1 MSAEYLRSYLRAID
15 ETPLEMQLG
24 VTQLTNQ
31 DFEAIELVKQI
42 SAVIEQ
48 SKQAATEEERVVH
61 NATVKE
67 LFRKMLYRVQM
78 QGEISTELG
87 LRINATQRELGSERG
102 HWESGAFVKR
112 EAEANYKLVNP
123 DPPPVVSP
131 KMEREQQRETYAKHP
146 ILEEASGSAKK
157 KKKKK
162 TVMRVRQQ
170 EYCRWDCTMAEGEMV
185 GCDGGG
191 EDGCPHGE
199 WFHLGC
205 VNLRQPPPPDKKWYC
220 PDCRPNNGGG
230 KKR

>member
-1 MSAEYLRSYLRAID
+1 
-15 ETPLEMQLG
+15 
-24 VTQLTNQ
+24 
-31 DFEAIELVKQI
+31 VKQI

-102 HWESGAFVKR
+102 HWESGRLLFPLTLSRVVTPSSCPSDLFLFRFSRLHATPPSGWCEWKDRDMSPQSVRIDTICTSPRPTGAFVKR

-157 KKKKK
+157 
-162 TVMRVRQQ
+162 V
-170 EYCRWDCTMAEGEMV
+170 
-185 GCDGGG
+185 
-191 EDGCPHGE
+191 
-199 WFHLGC
+199 
-205 VNLRQPPPPDKKWYC
+205 QPPLF
-220 PDCRPNNGGG
+220 RSL
-230 KKR
+230 